1 MIRLGTIGLVLS
13 LGCSGPQTAADAS
26 LITSRAERTGWEQ
39 TTGYGEVMFL
49 MQRVAGLS
57 PRAHATTFGST
68 VEGRP
73 LPLLIV
79 GDVANASPAAVLA
92 AATGVLRV
100 RVVAPEPITAVDL
113 IRSGVSLR
121 IPVEGESEWALER
134 EIPALGPDEYH
145 YVRVITADQGAAWSS
160 PIFAR

>member
-1 MIRLGTIGLVLS
+1 MIALESRRCFFADTAVIRLGTIGLVLS
-13 LGCSGPQTAADAS
+13 LGCSGPQTADDAS

-92 AATGVLRV
+92 ADRTRVWLQATIHG
-100 RVVAPEPITAVDL
+100 
-113 IRSGVSLR
+113 G
-121 IPVEGESEWALER
+121 
-134 EIPALGPDEYH
+134 
-145 YVRVITADQGAAWSS
+145 
-160 PIFAR
+160 